1 MPFSK
6 VRVVSAP
13 LRRVGLSTP
22 IYSGRGNEI
31 LSYPTD
37 GIGTFGASAPPGQF
51 RFVALNIKGQR
62 VGFALD
68 REGQFPTTAR
78 QFDSI
83 FKSQ

>member
-13 LRRVGLSTP
+13 LRRVTLSTP
-22 IYSGRGNEI
+22 VYSGRGEKNFG
-31 LSYPTD
+31 
-37 GIGTFGASAPPGQF
+37 GIIWQLGTFGASPPPGQF

-78 QFDSI
+78 KFDSI
-83 FKSQ
+83 FKS